1 MAKKND
7 PNAVP
12 SAVVTPPVAVPAE
25 APDTTYRT
33 YRTYPTDVT
42 DATPPSAVV
51 TPPVAVPAEAPDT
64 TYPTDV
70 TGATPPS
77 VEAQVLAKMQAGLT
91 RPQALEVLAQQ
102 AAHDQTQKL

>member
-33 YRTYPTDVT
+33 YRTY
-42 DATPPSAVV
+42 
-51 TPPVAVPAEAPDT
+51 T
-64 TYPTDV
+64 TYPPDV
-70 TGATPPS
+70 TEATPPS